1 MVDYELKLQI
11 ENLKFLIEMEEENY
25 KTALL
30 NQTEFVILQRLREN
44 IKKLKSDLRVLMDKQ
59 SVNQTGELPK
69 KDNENKNPDGSL

>member
-11 ENLKFLIEMEEENY
+11 ENLKFLVEMEEENY

-44 IKKLKSDLRVLMDKQ
+44 IKKLKGDLQVMLDKQ
-59 SVNQTGELPK
+59 IVNQTGELPNK
-69 KDNENKNPDGSL
+69 NNKNKNPDK